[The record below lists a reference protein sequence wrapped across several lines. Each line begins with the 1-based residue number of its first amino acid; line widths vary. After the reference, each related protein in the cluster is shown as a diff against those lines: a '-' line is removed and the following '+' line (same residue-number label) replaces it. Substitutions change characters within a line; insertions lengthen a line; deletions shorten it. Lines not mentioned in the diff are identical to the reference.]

1 MVRPAQSHPESA
13 ETIIRGIKFVDDRIA
28 NPAYGLLLVTGLL
41 EVYLGGYGIGTSWID
56 IALVLYVVLAVVAAA
71 IYSPT
76 LKKQI
81 AVVASSGVTSPEA
94 IQLASRGRFVG
105 ISLGVLAI
113 AIVFVMVVKP
123 TSSLRNKRAT
133 IFAISGST
141 LRNRSRVACGHGET
155 GSLAPMCA
163 RIASAKY
170 SSIPEAA

>member
-1 MVRPAQSHPESA
+1 MLYLIVKFIHVVLAIVALGSNLTYGVWFVQAQSHPESA

-41 EVYLGGYGIGTSWID
+41 EVYLGGYGIGTRWID

-113 AIVFVMVVKP
+113 AIVFLMVVKP
-123 TSSLRNKRAT
+123 T
-133 IFAISGST
+133 
-141 LRNRSRVACGHGET
+141 
-155 GSLAPMCA
+155 
-163 RIASAKY
+163 
-170 SSIPEAA
+170 